1 MTKGDP
7 DQKNIFH
14 FLLFK
19 NLVVGSIAAV
29 VTKGEPP
36 LTYQASTKPYWA
48 KILKKYN
55 LGKPCFL
62 PQRVWNF
69 F

>member
-19 NLVVGSIAAV
+19 NLVVGSMVGAV

-36 LTYQASTKPYWA
+36 LNYQASTKP
-48 KILKKYN
+48 K
-55 LGKPCFL
+55 
-62 PQRVWNF
+62 
-69 F
+69 

>member
-1 MTKGDP
+1 MTKG

-19 NLVVGSIAAV
+19 NLVVGSIAGD

-36 LTYQASTKPYWA
+36 LTYQASTKPY
-48 KILKKYN
+48 
-55 LGKPCFL
+55 
-62 PQRVWNF
+62 
-69 F
+69 